1 LRAYLAFMWSHPG
14 KQLLFMGSEF
24 GQPTEWS
31 EERGLDWWILDQPV
45 HRGLLTMVSQMNR
58 VYRDQPSL
66 WSRDNDPG
74 GFEWID
80 AGDAE
85 HNAVSF
91 LRWDNHGNPIA
102 VLMNFGGNPVG
113 PYRVGL
119 PFAGT
124 WDEILNTDASEY
136 GGSGV
141 GNFGAVEATDTPW
154 AGRPA
159 SAEVTLPPLAGLWL
173 KLRR

>member
-1 LRAYLAFMWSHPG
+1 M
-14 KQLLFMGSEF
+14 
-24 GQPTEWS
+24 
-31 EERGLDWWILDQPV
+31 
-45 HRGLLTMVSQMNR
+45 
-58 VYRDQPSL
+58 YRDQPSL

-91 LRWDNHGNPIA
+91 LRWDNDGNPIA

-113 PYRVGL
+113 PYRVAL
-119 PFAGT
+119 PFAGI
-124 WDEILNTDASEY
+124 WDEILNTDATEY

-141 GNFGAVEATDTPW
+141 GNFGAVEATETPW